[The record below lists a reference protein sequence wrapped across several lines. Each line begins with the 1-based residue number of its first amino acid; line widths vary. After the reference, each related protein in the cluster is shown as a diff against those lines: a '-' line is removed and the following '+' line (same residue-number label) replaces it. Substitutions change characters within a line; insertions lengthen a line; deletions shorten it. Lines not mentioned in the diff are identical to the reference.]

1 MKRGFT
7 RDEARLIYKHLIP
20 ETTEDVGSILAVDS
34 YGGAVNRPE
43 FADPAHKAPPYR
55 NQQYEDCCTNY
66 PDSDMLAYTFWP
78 YLYYG
83 EQGLY
88 PFLQGVKRRYEPNNI
103 FHHAMSL
110 RA

>member
-20 ETTEDVGSILAVDS
+20 ETTEDVGSILAVGS
-34 YGGAVNRPE
+34 CSGAFNRPG
-43 FADPAHKAPPYR
+43 FTDL
-55 NQQYEDCCTNY
+55 TLY
-66 PDSDMLAYTFWP
+66 PDADMLASPFRP
-78 YLYYG
+78 RLYSR

-88 PFLQGVKRRYEPNNI
+88 PFLQGAKRRYEPNNI
-103 FHHAMSL
+103 FHHAMSI